1 MKLKNGKFF
10 IESKMIKTNYDEI
23 RFSFKDENITI
34 TSLIRNKNK
43 ILIENSNSDRILEL
57 NLDNCCF
64 EGTINC
70 GNIEFCLTSCSNLLV
85 VILNNQIFCLD
96 VESLD
101 VKYKKT
107 LPLVTLINDIELR
120 PVIDSDN
127 IIVLVNKQKLFYL
140 VFSRNDVENPII
152 IEKTFNNCVY
162 LLIQGNLVALI
173 HHNTENIEEIIIS
186 KLMDET
192 INLIFK
198 EEFGKINHVKYL
210 NITPDC
216 QYLSVYSKQEKKLQL
231 YRINNEHDGNK
242 LIAEIPIL
250 SNVNC
255 TSINNKFIILGI
267 DDNRIVSFLI
277 VDPKNKAHDI
287 RLTEL
292 RNQYKIKNNKIN

>member
-1 MKLKNGKFF
+1 M
-10 IESKMIKTNYDEI
+10 
-23 RFSFKDENITI
+23 
-34 TSLIRNKNK
+34 
-43 ILIENSNSDRILEL
+43 
-57 NLDNCCF
+57 
-64 EGTINC
+64 
-70 GNIEFCLTSCSNLLV
+70 
-85 VILNNQIFCLD
+85 
-96 VESLD
+96 
-101 VKYKKT
+101 
-107 LPLVTLINDIELR
+107 
-120 PVIDSDN
+120 
-127 IIVLVNKQKLFYL
+127 
-140 VFSRNDVENPII
+140 
-152 IEKTFNNCVY
+152 
-162 LLIQGNLVALI
+162 
-173 HHNTENIEEIIIS
+173 
-186 KLMDET
+186 
-192 INLIFK
+192 IFK